1 MITQRHNLPRRMSD
15 VRGLIG
21 LSQTALAKRLGLSA
35 SLISMWESGERSP
48 SEGQVMEIARALGVS
63 LDFLINAEVR
73 PHFQPRATVTMLAEE
88 DHACRK
94 ALLDA
99 SEQMFYLA
107 SAYEAAKEI
116 PGQFGLRCDF
126 SSGQLPGLAQQVR
139 EAFKLDRR
147 VSSEELKRAA
157 TERRIHVFE
166 WSLPAKI
173 SGLSYRGAFTA
184 IIINRDHPPG
194 RRLFAL
200 AHELGHVLF
209 HLPGGSGGEKGG
221 DTEVSFFAFNR
232 DPKEREANSFAA
244 ELLMPTDEIDS
255 FIRRFERELQN
266 PSFLPV
272 AARTFNVSPD
282 ALFYRL
288 VGKNVYAWPDKARF
302 LLSRRPESKVPDT
315 RVENVDEQVD
325 PGLVGL
331 GLRLYEQEAVSA
343 GKLAEWFFAPRLV
356 VEDYLARFSQERD
369 SVIVGS
375 GD

>member
-1 MITQRHNLPRRMSD
+1 MKLHNLPHRMSD

-21 LSQTALAKRLGLSA
+21 LTQTALAKRLGVSP
-35 SLISMWESGERSP
+35 SLVSMWESGERSP
-48 SEGQVMEIARALGVS
+48 AETQVLEIARGLGVS

-73 PHFQPRATVTMLAEE
+73 PHFQPRAMVTMPANE
-88 DHACRK
+88 DYACRA

-99 SEQMFYLA
+99 TEQVFYLA
-107 SAYEAAKEI
+107 SAYEMAKEV

-126 SSGQLPGLAQQVR
+126 STGQLPGLVQQVR

-157 TERRIHVFE
+157 TERNIHVFE
-166 WSLPAKI
+166 WSLPSKI
-173 SGLSYRGAFTA
+173 SGLSYRGALTV
-184 IIINRDHPPG
+184 IIINHDHPPG
-194 RRLFAL
+194 RRLFTL

-209 HLPGGSGGEKGG
+209 HLPRGSEGARGL
-221 DTEVSFFAFNR
+221 DTEVSFFASNR
-232 DPKEREANSFAA
+232 DPKEKEANSFAA
-244 ELLMPTDEIDS
+244 ELLMPTDEIDT
-255 FIRRFERELQN
+255 FVRRFKVELQS
-266 PSFLPV
+266 PTFLPV

-288 VGKNVYAWPDKARF
+288 VGKNAYFWPDKDRF
-302 LLSRRPESKVPDT
+302 LSNRKPEANLPDT

-325 PGLVGL
+325 AELVRL
-331 GLRLYEQEAVSA
+331 GLRLHAQNAISA
-343 GKLAEWFFAPRLV
+343 GKVAEWFFAPRLV
-356 VEDYLARFSQERD
+356 VEDYLARFAEERD